1 MGGPVPTAPT
11 SCFLRDAPPPSPAVP
26 SPLGPVLQLGLGTA
40 VSDPT
45 KSMTV
50 VTWISITG
58 RSTCP
63 LLPPRCV
70 RAHGLCHSHT
80 APSAVPLSPVP
91 NGLCHS
97 HLFPRVV
104 PVPKGCLR
112 VTHPHGLSYSH
123 SSPWLSHGHP
133 FTWAISGSPMPRG
146 CPTVT
151 PPHSSLEVLDV
162 HNCCGMGLSPV
173 ARVQGSHT
181 AGCGGHG
188 SHRVAPP
195 RPRPSLSL

>member
-1 MGGPVPTAPT
+1 MGGPIPTAPT
-11 SCFLRDAPPPSPAVP
+11 LCSLRDAPPPSRAAP

-40 VSDPT
+40 MSDPT

-112 VTHPHGLSYSH
+112 VTHPHGCLTVTH
-123 SSPWLSHGHP
+123 SHGP
-133 FTWAISGSPMPRG
+133 SQGPPCPRAVPRSPVPTAPWRCWMSITAAGWGCPLWPESRGHTPRG
-146 CPTVT
+146 VVAMGRTVWLL
-151 PPHSSLEVLDV
+151 PGPGQV
-162 HNCCGMGLSPV
+162 SPCEQS
-173 ARVQGSHT
+173 R
-181 AGCGGHG
+181 
-188 SHRVAPP
+188 
-195 RPRPSLSL
+195 